1 MVLVGD
7 DCSLLN
13 DDSHA
18 GRRGLCGIS
27 FVLKIAGNFIIYCV
41 LCSDI
46 LNEGALAEAG
56 RPLSEV
62 KEHALRAASQV
73 RTYGVASSPCTVPGT
88 TSAIQL
94 GENEASLRN
103 FPICNHVNINCRSSL
118 AWGFTVSV
126 GFSVVRCSPLT
137 NLSRLC

>member
-88 TSAIQL
+88 TPAIQL
-94 GENEASLRN
+94 GENEASPYISDR
-103 FPICNHVNINCRSSL
+103 NHVNVNCRSSL